1 MFVFAPSLFWK
12 SVNKP
17 LTLYFLQSRQE
28 TLLRLDLKK
37 KKAMQISRLTR
48 PLEQAFSL
56 DRLKKN
62 SRTRK
67 LKP

>member
-37 KKAMQISRLTR
+37 KSYADISIDETFRVHKQKT
-48 PLEQAFSL
+48 S
-56 DRLKKN
+56 
-62 SRTRK
+62 T
-67 LKP
+67 

>member
-37 KKAMQISRLTR
+37 KKAMQTSRLTR
-48 PLEQAFSL
+48 PLECISRKQAPKYI
-56 DRLKKN
+56 RITN
-62 SRTRK
+62 
-67 LKP
+67 